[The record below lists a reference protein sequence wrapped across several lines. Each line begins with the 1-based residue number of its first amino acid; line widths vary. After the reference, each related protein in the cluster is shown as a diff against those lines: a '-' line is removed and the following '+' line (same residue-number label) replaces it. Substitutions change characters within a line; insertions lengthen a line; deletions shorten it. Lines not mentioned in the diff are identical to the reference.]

1 MSANTL
7 PPLKPEPDL
16 SGRKL
21 GDYQVLRRLG
31 RGAMAE
37 VYLAEQVSLGRQVAL
52 KVLKRELA
60 NDETYVKR
68 FQNEARAAASLVHA
82 NIVQIFEVG
91 CLEGFYY
98 IAQEYVAGQNLGD
111 LLMRR
116 GSVEL
121 PLALLILRQTAA
133 ALHKAAERGIVH
145 RDIKPE
151 NILLTREGE
160 VKVADFGLARIV
172 PNNQTQALALT
183 QIGITMGTPLYMSPE
198 QVEGRPLD
206 SRSDLYSLGITL
218 YHLLTGQPP
227 FRGDNALTVAVQH
240 LKTAPERLEHLRPDL
255 PPGLCRIM
263 HRLLAKKPE
272 ERFQTPRALLLEV
285 RTLHRELPDIDWN
298 DDINDW
304 SSAEL
309 IATSDARLEAT
320 QQLGQLMKTQALLLP
335 QRNSLRW
342 WLLGLFAAALAGAA
356 AAWFTRPDYLLV
368 RNSTGLDID
377 SKTSASEQYAY
388 AMRYDQGRSIDAWR
402 SVILKFPNDREYH
415 DLANMQLAWLY
426 LEQKQYQVALPMYQE
441 LATRPEEMYQL
452 RGLAGQAVI
461 YYATNQSND
470 FKRVWAD
477 LEQRREKLE
486 AARKPLSQYVNPEL
500 IRLLEEI
507 QRKL

>member
-1 MSANTL
+1 
-7 PPLKPEPDL
+7 
-16 SGRKL
+16 
-21 GDYQVLRRLG
+21 
-31 RGAMAE
+31 MAE

-91 CLEGFYY
+91 SLEGLHY

-111 LLMRR
+111 YLTRR

-121 PLALLILRQTAA
+121 PLAILILRQTAA

-160 VKVADFGLARIV
+160 VKVADFGLARVV
-172 PNNQTQALALT
+172 PQNQTQALALT

-198 QVEGRPLD
+198 QVEGRALD
-206 SRSDLYSLGITL
+206 SRSDLYSLGITM

-272 ERFQTPRALLLEV
+272 ERFQTPRALLVEL
-285 RTLHRELPDIDWN
+285 RTLHRELPEIDWN
-298 DDINDW
+298 DDINEW

-309 IATSDARLEAT
+309 LATSDARLEAT
-320 QQLGQLMKTQALLLP
+320 QELGQLMKTQALLLP
-335 QRNSLRW
+335 QRRTWRW
-342 WLLGLFAAALAGAA
+342 RGLALLLAVLLGAA
-356 AAWFTRPDYLLV
+356 AAWAMRPVYLLE
-368 RNSTGLDID
+368 RDSAGLDID
-377 SKTSASEQYAY
+377 RKKTVSDQYAY
-388 AMRYDQGRSIDAWR
+388 ALLYDQGRSIDAWR
-402 SVILKFPNDREYH
+402 SVFEYFPNDRQYH

-426 LEQKQYQVALPMYQE
+426 LEQKQYAVALPMYQE
-441 LATRPEEMYQL
+441 LAARSEEMYQL

-461 YYATNQSND
+461 FYANGQTND
-470 FKRVWAD
+470 FQRVWTD
-477 LEQRREKLE
+477 LQQRRQQLE
-486 AARKPLSQYVNPEL
+486 ATRKPLTQYINPEL

>member
-1 MSANTL
+1 MSATSL
-7 PPLKPEPDL
+7 PSLKPEPDL

-37 VYLAEQVSLGRQVAL
+37 VYLAEQISLGRQVAL
-52 KVLKRELA
+52 KILKRELA
-60 NDETYVKR
+60 EDETYVKR

-91 CLEGFYY
+91 SIDGLHY
-98 IAQEYVAGQNLGD
+98 ISQEYVAGQNLGD
-111 LLMRR
+111 YLTRR

-121 PLALLILRQTAA
+121 PLAMLILRQTAA

-172 PNNQTQALALT
+172 PQNQTQALALT

-198 QVEGRPLD
+198 QVEGRLLD
-206 SRSDLYSLGITL
+206 SRSDLYSLGITM

-227 FRGDNALTVAVQH
+227 FRGDNPLTVAVQH

-263 HRLLAKKPE
+263 HRLLSKKPE
-272 ERFQTPRALLLEV
+272 ERFQTPRALLVEL
-285 RTLHRELPDIDWN
+285 RALHRELPDVDW
-298 DDINDW
+298 DDEINDW
-304 SSAEL
+304 GSAEL
-309 IATSDARLEAT
+309 LATSDARLEAT

-335 QRNSLRW
+335 QRRSWRW
-342 WLLGLFAAALAGAA
+342 WVLGIVGALLIGAS
-356 AAWFTRPDYLLV
+356 AAWFMRPSYLLE
-368 RNSTGLDID
+368 RDSMGLDID
-377 SKTSASEQYAY
+377 RQGSASDQYAY

-402 SVILKFPNDREYH
+402 SVGEYFPNDQQYQ
-415 DLANMQLAWLY
+415 DLAKMQLAWLH
-426 LEQKQYQVALPMYQE
+426 LEQKQYDLALPMYQD
-441 LATRPEEMYQL
+441 LAARSEDMYKL

-461 YYATNQSND
+461 YYAND
-470 FKRVWAD
+470 QKSDFNRVWAD
-477 LEQRREKLE
+477 LNQRRQKLE
-486 AARKPLSQYVNPEL
+486 EARKPFTQFVNPEL
-500 IRLLEEI
+500 IRLVDEI

>member
-1 MSANTL
+1 LSANA
-7 PPLKPEPDL
+7 PPSLKPEPDL

-52 KVLKRELA
+52 KILKRELA

-111 LLMRR
+111 LLARR

-160 VKVADFGLARIV
+160 VKVADFGLARV
-172 PNNQTQALALT
+172 APQNQTQALALT

-198 QVEGRPLD
+198 QVEGRLLD
-206 SRSDLYSLGITL
+206 SRSDLYSLGITM

-272 ERFQTPRALLLEV
+272 ERFQTPRALLVEL
-285 RTLHRELPDIDWN
+285 RALHRELPDIDWS

-320 QQLGQLMKTQALLLP
+320 QQLDQLMKTQALLLP
-335 QRNSLRW
+335 RHRS
-342 WLLGLFAAALAGAA
+342 WLWAGLGLATALLAGAA
-356 AAWFTRPDYLLV
+356 GAWSTRPDYLLE
-368 RNSTGLDID
+368 RSSTGLDID
-377 SKTSASEQYAY
+377 RKKTVSDQYAY
-388 AMRYDQGRSIDAWR
+388 ALLYDQGRSIDAWR
-402 SVILKFPNDREYH
+402 SVGEYFPNDRQYH
-415 DLANMQLAWLY
+415 DLAKMQLAWLY
-426 LEQKQYQVALPMYQE
+426 LEQKQYTVALPLYQE
-441 LATRPEEMYQL
+441 LAARSEEMYQL

-461 YYATNQSND
+461 FYANGQTND
-470 FKRVWAD
+470 FQRVWTE
-477 LEQRREKLE
+477 LEQRRRKLE
-486 AARKPLSQYVNPEL
+486 ADRKPLTQYINPEL
-500 IRLLEEI
+500 IRLLDEI